1 MTRRLSCIPCRPARI
16 ISGILLAAVF
26 FSCFGFGA
34 SRAMA
39 DTAPDW
45 LHAAARETM
54 PAAPKDAA
62 AVILLDEQITTV
74 KDNGEIETTYRR
86 AYKILRPEARKTYGT
101 LEFLFDKETRITSM
115 KAWAI
120 PADGKDYQVKQKD
133 AVEVGEYGDDLYSD
147 LRGKVLEI
155 PAANP
160 GSVIGYEVSRK
171 RRPFLFA
178 DSWDFQHIIPVRR
191 ARFTLQLPQ
200 GWEMTTQWENYPS
213 LKETS
218 TGNNSYSWEL
228 ENIPA
233 IETEPAMP
241 PPEAVAGS
249 MGVKYFPRNPAASAK
264 SIGTWNDIAMWYAGL
279 TASTRTPSPEIQ
291 QKVGEVIA
299 NSTTTLDKI
308 KAIVSFMQRDIRYVA
323 IEIGIG
329 GWQPHPASEVFHFRY
344 GDCKDKVTLLS
355 SMLQVIGVE
364 SYYVVAQTDR
374 GIVHPDFPSP
384 AAFNHVIIAIRLPDD
399 VPSDGLWA
407 IVDDPKYG
415 RLLFFDPTNPY
426 TPLGY
431 IPSYEQRNYVLL
443 VTPGGGEL
451 VPLPLSA
458 PSTNRLVRTGQ
469 LKLTSTGDLIG
480 DIQEVWWGGLAA
492 TERAWL
498 LQTAPADRAKVMEE
512 ILGRQLANFRLT
524 SATIGNLESYDQT
537 LTLNYKFVAE
547 SYASNAGNLLL
558 LRPRVLGNKG
568 GIVDSDKPR
577 KYPIEFPEATLQTD
591 DFQITLPPGYVAD
604 DLPDAVDVKS
614 DFASY
619 KSKIEISGN
628 SMHYQRTYQV
638 TDVLVPTEKL
648 PSLRNFF
655 SQIAS
660 DERATAVLR
669 RSTP

>member
-1 MTRRLSCIPCRPARI
+1 V
-16 ISGILLAAVF
+16 AVF
-26 FSCFGFGA
+26 FVSFGFGA
-34 SRAMA
+34 SRALA

-54 PAAPKDAA
+54 PPTTKDAV

-86 AYKILRPEARKTYGT
+86 AYKILRPEGRKMYGAVDIY
-101 LEFLFDKETRITSM
+101 FDKETRITSM

-133 AVEVGEYGDDLYSD
+133 AVELGAYGDALYSD
-147 LRGKVLEI
+147 LRREVLEI

-160 GSVIGYEVSRK
+160 GNVIGYEYSQK
-171 RRPFLFA
+171 QRPFLFA
-178 DSWDFQHIIPVRR
+178 DIWDFQDIIPVRR
-191 ARFTLQLPQ
+191 ARFTLQLPP
-200 GWEMTTQWENYPS
+200 GWQMATQWENYPA

-218 TGNNSYSWEL
+218 TGNNAYSWEL

-233 IETEPAMP
+233 VETEPDMP
-241 PPEAVAGS
+241 PREAVAGR
-249 MGVKYFPRNPAASAK
+249 MGVKYFPLDPAARAK
-264 SIGTWNDIAMWYAGL
+264 SIGTWNDIALWYAGL

-291 QKVGEVIA
+291 QKVAELTA
-299 NSTTTLDKI
+299 NAATTLDKI

-329 GWQPHPASEVFHFRY
+329 GYQPHPAADVFHFRY
-344 GDCKDKVTLLS
+344 GDCKDKVTLLG
-355 SMLQVIGVE
+355 SMLQVIGVK

-374 GIVHPDFPSP
+374 GIVQPDFPSP
-384 AAFNHVIIAIRLPDD
+384 VAFDHMIIAIRLPDD

-407 IVDDPKYG
+407 IVEHPKYG
-415 RLLFFDPTNPY
+415 RLLYFDPTDPY

-431 IPSYEQRNYVLL
+431 IPSYEQRNYGLL
-443 VTPGGGEL
+443 VTPDGGEL

-458 PSTNRLVRTGQ
+458 PSTNRLLRTGQ
-469 LKLTSTGDLIG
+469 LKLTSTGDLTG
-480 DIQEVWWGGLAA
+480 DIQEVRWGGPAA

-498 LQTAPADRAKVMEE
+498 LQTAPADRVKVIEE
-512 ILGRQLANFRLT
+512 ILGKQLANFRLT
-524 SATIGNLESYDQT
+524 GATIGNLESYDQT

-547 SYASNAGNLLL
+547 SYASDAGNLLL
-558 LRPRVLGNKG
+558 MRPRVLGNKR

-614 DFASY
+614 EFASY
-619 KSKIEISGN
+619 KSKTEISGN

-638 TDVLVPTEKL
+638 TDILVPTEKL

-669 RSTP
+669 KSTP